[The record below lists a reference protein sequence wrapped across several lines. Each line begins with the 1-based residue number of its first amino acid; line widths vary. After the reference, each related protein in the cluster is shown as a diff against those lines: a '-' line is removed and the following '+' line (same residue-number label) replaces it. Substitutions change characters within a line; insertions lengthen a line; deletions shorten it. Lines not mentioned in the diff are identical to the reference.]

1 MPNEIV
7 PNEIVLLEDIID
19 ALCELSCPIL
29 TIANKNYKTSEN
41 YTSYIDFIK
50 PDELGHNAV
59 MRGVDLDNRPFFVI
73 KAMLIFEDGFILPT
87 FSTFFQ
93 RYSDMPSLWHCCGQH
108 GRLLM
113 ETHGSGMNL
122 AQFNLLHTLIIKR
135 TVDLP
140 DDVSNLRFKL
150 PYIYNSKPVK
160 LTLDYVHSPNK
171 RFVY

>member
-1 MPNEIV
+1 MQV
-7 PNEIVLLEDIID
+7 MYDMID

-29 TIANKNYKTSEN
+29 TIANKHYTTSAN

-59 MRGVDLDNRPFFVI
+59 MRGFDLTNRPFFVV
-73 KAMLIFEDGFILPT
+73 KATLIFENGFILPT

-113 ETHGSGMNL
+113 DTHGSGMNL
-122 AQFNLLHTLIIKR
+122 AQFDLLHTLIIKR
-135 TVDLP
+135 TVNLP
-140 DDVSNLRFKL
+140 ANVTNLRFKL
-150 PYIYNSKPVK
+150 PYIYTSKPVK
-160 LTLDYVHSPNK
+160 ITLDYVHPPNK

>member
-1 MPNEIV
+1 MQV
-7 PNEIVLLEDIID
+7 MYDMID

-29 TIANKNYKTSEN
+29 TIANKNYE
-41 YTSYIDFIK
+41 TSYIDFIE
-50 PDELGHNAV
+50 PAELGHNAV

-73 KAMLIFEDGFILPT
+73 KATLIFENGFILPT

-93 RYSDMPSLWHCCGQH
+93 RYSDMPSLWHCCGHH

-122 AQFNLLHTLIIKR
+122 AQFDLLHTLIIKR

-150 PYIYNSKPVK
+150 PYIYINSKPVR

>member
-1 MPNEIV
+1 MQ
-7 PNEIVLLEDIID
+7 VLYDMID

-29 TIANKNYKTSEN
+29 TIANKNYQTSVDYTTSAN
-41 YTSYIDFIK
+41 YTSYIDFIE
-50 PDELGHNAV
+50 PSELGHNAV
-59 MRGVDLDNRPFFVI
+59 MRGFDLTNRPFFVV
-73 KAMLIFEDGFILPT
+73 KATLIFENGFILPT

-93 RYSDMPSLWHCCGQH
+93 RYNDMPSLWHCCGHH

-122 AQFNLLHTLIIKR
+122 AQFDLLHSLIIKR

-140 DDVSNLRFKL
+140 ADVSNLRFKL
-150 PYIYNSKPVK
+150 PYIYINSKPVK
-160 LTLDYVHSPNK
+160 LTLDYVHKPNK

>member
-1 MPNEIV
+1 MTMQV
-7 PNEIVLLEDIID
+7 MYDMID

-29 TIANKNYKTSEN
+29 TIANKNYE
-41 YTSYIDFIK
+41 TSYIDFIE
-50 PDELGHNAV
+50 PAELGHNAV
-59 MRGVDLDNRPFFVI
+59 MRGFDLTNRPFFVI
-73 KAMLIFEDGFILPT
+73 KATLIFENGFILPT

-93 RYSDMPSLWHCCGQH
+93 RYSDMPSLWHCCGHH

-122 AQFNLLHTLIIKR
+122 AQFDLLHTLIIKR

-150 PYIYNSKPVK
+150 PYIYINSKPVK
-160 LTLDYVHSPNK
+160 ITLDYVKQPNK